1 MGWAGARPH
10 LGTGWLWWL
19 GLGVLAPEK
28 WLRGLTVPA
37 QQVAVGSGW
46 GFPQKGE
53 RQELVG
59 LCPDR
64 KHFQL

>member
-1 MGWAGARPH
+1 MAVVAGAGGA
-10 LGTGWLWWL
+10 GTS
-19 GLGVLAPEK
+19 EK